1 MVNIQLFILIL
12 KSLHAVQPL
21 SQLCLKKTSN
31 SAFQL
36 AILTELQVINHSANN
51 ILKIFPAEFD
61 FFSS

>member
-1 MVNIQLFILIL
+1 MVNIQLFILIF

-36 AILTELQVINHSANN
+36 AVLTELQITDSLLCKQYSLD
-51 ILKIFPAEFD
+51 IPC
-61 FFSS
+61 